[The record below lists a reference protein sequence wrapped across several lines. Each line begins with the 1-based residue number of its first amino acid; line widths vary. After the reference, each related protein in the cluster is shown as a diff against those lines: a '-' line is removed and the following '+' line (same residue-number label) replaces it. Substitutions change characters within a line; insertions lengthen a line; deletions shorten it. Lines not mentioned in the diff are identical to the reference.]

1 MNKIKCSVESLL
13 GTTTEGGGGG
23 NAGGE
28 HDADRLLSNLIALF
42 SLFAFAAEFF
52 WRIFQ

>member
-23 NAGGE
+23 TRGGGNTMPTAG
-28 HDADRLLSNLIALF
+28 S
-42 SLFAFAAEFF
+42 S
-52 WRIFQ
+52 

>member
-13 GTTTEGGGGG
+13 GTTTWGGGG

-28 HDADRLLSNLIALF
+28 HDADRRQQLKT
-42 SLFAFAAEFF
+42 SLAFFPT
-52 WRIFQ
+52 

>member
-23 NAGGE
+23 RRGGGE
-28 HDADRLLSNLIALF
+28 HDADRRQQLKT
-42 SLFAFAAEFF
+42 SLAFFPT
-52 WRIFQ
+52 